1 MTNEQLQAYV
11 EKADDD
17 AIRLRVID
25 HGLDAALAALGFTA
39 GAEADVFS
47 RDVADDAEK
56 ANVFDALR
64 SLGVAF
70 SDGKEWCPAEVFE
83 YLRDKGL
90 LSGKFVRISW
100 RQPGQF
106 HLVEV

>member
-1 MTNEQLQAYV
+1 LIKEELRAFV
-11 EKADDD
+11 KKADDD
-17 AIRLRVID
+17 AIRLKVID
-25 HGLDAALAALGFTA
+25 HSLDAALTALGFVT
-39 GAEADVFS
+39 GPGDDVLS

-56 ANVFDALR
+56 ARIFDALR
-64 SLGVAF
+64 PLGVAF

-83 YLRDKGL
+83 YLRDQGL

-106 HLVEV
+106 HLADV